1 MKRPSW
7 VVAVVGLAGVGLAVA
22 LALLPRLESPDV
34 LNGYVEAERLY
45 LAAPVSG
52 ALRRLA
58 VEEGETVRAGQPLF
72 TIDPDQTAA
81 DLARAQAGLAAAEAL
96 AEDARKGG
104 RPVELAVLEAQAA
117 AARARQEEARTELL
131 RVKALAERGVYA
143 PARLDQAEALSRSAA
158 ADLAAAERRR
168 DAAALGARAD
178 QIAAAEARVNEAQ
191 AGVQANQARL
201 GDLSPVAPSAG
212 LIEQVFYRAGE
223 WTPANQPV
231 VALLPAD
238 RVRVRFFVPQDQVAA
253 YRPGR
258 TVRVAC
264 DGCPEAQ
271 TAQITYVSPR
281 PEFTPPV
288 IYSREARDR
297 LVFMVEARP
306 AAPLPP
312 GLPVDVT
319 PLKPD
324 PVR

>member
-7 VVAVVGLAGVGLAVA
+7 IVAGVGLAGIGLAVA
-22 LALLPRLESPDV
+22 LALLPRLDTSDV
-34 LNGYVEAERLY
+34 LSGYVEAERLY
-45 LAAPVSG
+45 MAAPVSG

-58 VEEGETVRAGQPLF
+58 VEEGQTVRAGQPLF

-96 AEDARKGG
+96 AKDARKGD
-104 RPVELAVLEAQAA
+104 RPVELAVLDAQVA
-117 AARARQEEARTELL
+117 AARARQEEARAEWL
-131 RVKALAERGVYA
+131 RVRTLTERGVYA

-168 DAAALGARAD
+168 DAAELGARGD
-178 QIAAAEARVNEAQ
+178 QIAAAEARVSEAQ
-191 AGVQANQARL
+191 AGVQASRARL

-212 LIEQVFYRAGE
+212 IIEQVFYREGE

-231 VALLPAD
+231 VALLPAE
-238 RVRVRFFVPQDQVAA
+238 RVRIRFFVPQDRLAA
-253 YRPGR
+253 YRPGW
-258 TVRVAC
+258 TVRVSC

-271 TAQITYVSPR
+271 TAQITFVSSR

-288 IYSREARDR
+288 IYSRETRDR